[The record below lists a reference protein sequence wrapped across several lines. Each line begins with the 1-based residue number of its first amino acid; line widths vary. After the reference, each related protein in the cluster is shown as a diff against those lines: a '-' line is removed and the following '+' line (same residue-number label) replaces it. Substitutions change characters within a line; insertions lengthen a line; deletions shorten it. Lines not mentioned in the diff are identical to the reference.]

1 MKTLRT
7 IYTAGILLLAGC
19 GTACNAFLDEEADNV
34 FTPEQIF
41 SDNALI
47 ESAIA
52 NLYGRVEW
60 AQSFS
65 SITEYTVLDEA
76 AYGWGGPSE
85 TAQFFQNHWRMYDYG
100 LMREMNLFLEGL
112 DSGAADNNR
121 QLTEEM
127 RRHYEGEVRFLR
139 AWLYFNMCERLG
151 GVPLIGDTVYEYDGK
166 SEIPKMYVAR
176 ATEEETYDYII
187 SECNAIADYFL
198 ADVDDPMSNIH
209 AARATKWA
217 ALALKA
223 RAAIYA
229 GSIARYNIANDCL
242 IQTSGREV
250 GIPYEQAAKFY
261 RIAYEAATQI
271 IEGGKYSLYNQNS
284 DKALNFYDLFIKKDS
299 NPEVIWALDYIYPG
313 KTHDWT
319 SYNFAS
325 SVKTGDYANTVLP
338 VLNLVEDFEYVNDRN
353 GALKIRNGGDYVYYD
368 NPEDLF
374 KGKDPR
380 LWGTIIYPGATFRS
394 TRIDYQAGI
403 LDKSSGA
410 FRTVTGTPGQ
420 TDARYGGVVTSINGP
435 VANNDLYMNKTGFNV
450 RKYVSESLD
459 QGTRGSDVW
468 FIRFRYAEVLMI
480 ASEAALELGYTGEAL
495 DYINQI
501 RQRAGISELE
511 SVSIEDIQRERRV
524 EFAFENHRWWDA
536 KRFRIAHKIWNAS
549 DNARLYALFP
559 YKVFAPGNPEIDGK
573 WVFEKTP
580 CYMKKYPLYFDRMCY
595 YNGIDDA
602 WITANPLL
610 KKNPFQ

>member
-1 MKTLRT
+1 MGSR
-7 IYTAGILLLAGC
+7 ASA
-19 GTACNAFLDEEADNV
+19 
-34 FTPEQIF
+34 TPP
-41 SDNALI
+41 STRY
-47 ESAIA
+47 S
-52 NLYGRVEW
+52 
-60 AQSFS
+60 
-65 SITEYTVLDEA
+65 TKA

-112 DSGAADNNR
+112 QSEAADSNR
-121 QLTEEM
+121 QLTDDM
-127 RRHYEGEVRFLR
+127 KRHYEGEVRFLR

-151 GVPLIGDTVYEYDGK
+151 GLPLIGDKVYEYEGQ

-187 SECNAIADYFL
+187 SECNAVADYFL
-198 ADVDDPMSNIH
+198 NDVVDPMSNIH

-229 GSIARYNIANDCL
+229 GSIARYNIVNNCL
-242 IQTSGREV
+242 IKTSGLEV
-250 GIPYEQAAKFY
+250 GIPEEQAAKFY
-261 RIAYEAATQI
+261 KIAYEAAKEI
-271 IEGGKYSLYNQNS
+271 IKGGKYSLYRQNS
-284 DKALNFYDLFIKKDS
+284 DKALNFYDLFVKKDS

-313 KTHDWT
+313 KTHTWT
-319 SYNFAS
+319 SYNFAT

-353 GALKIRNGGDYVYYD
+353 GALKLRNGGDYVYYD

-374 KGKDPR
+374 KDKDPR
-380 LWGTIIYPGATFRS
+380 LWGTVIYPGASFRVDAH
-394 TRIDYQAGI
+394 R
-403 LDKSSGA
+403 LSGGYYGQELRA

-420 TDARYGGVVTSINGP
+420 TNAQYGGIVTAINGP

-450 RKYVSESLD
+450 RKYVSESMD

-495 DYINQI
+495 DYINQV
-501 RQRAGISELE
+501 RDRAGISKLE
-511 SVSIEDIQRERRV
+511 TMTIEDIQRERRV
-524 EFAFENHRWWDA
+524 EFAFENHRWWMPSGSA
-536 KRFRIAHKIWNAS
+536 SPTRSGMPAPTHVSTRCSPTRSSHRAIRKSTASGSSRRPIAI
-549 DNARLYALFP
+549 
-559 YKVFAPGNPEIDGK
+559 
-573 WVFEKTP
+573 
-580 CYMKKYPLYFDRMCY
+580 
-595 YNGIDDA
+595 
-602 WITANPLL
+602 
-610 KKNPFQ
+610 

>member
-1 MKTLRT
+1 MKNIRI
-7 IYTAGILLLAGC
+7 IYLACVLLPVFFAGGC
-19 GTACNAFLDEEADNV
+19 TDYLEEEADNV
-34 FTPEQIF
+34 FTQEQIF
-41 SDNALI
+41 SDNNLI

-52 NLYGRVEW
+52 NLYGRVDW
-60 AQSFS
+60 GQSFS
-65 SITEYTVLDEA
+65 NITSYTELDEA
-76 AYGWGGPSE
+76 AYGWGAPSS
-85 TAQFFQNHWRMYDYG
+85 TAQFFQNHWRIYEYG
-100 LMREMNLFLEGL
+100 LMREMNIFLEGL
-112 DSGAADNNR
+112 YSDAAMNNR
-121 QLTEEM
+121 QLTEDM

-151 GVPLIGDTVYEYDGK
+151 GLPLIGDKVYEYEGE
-166 SEIPKMYVAR
+166 SQIPKMYIAR
-176 ATEEETYDYII
+176 STEEETYDYII
-187 SECNAIADYFL
+187 SECNAVAEYFL
-198 ADVDDPMSNIH
+198 ADVDDPATNIN

-229 GSIARYNIANDCL
+229 GSIAKYNIANNCL
-242 IQTSGREV
+242 IQTSGLEV
-250 GIPYEQAAKFY
+250 GIPEEKASKFY
-261 RIAYEAATQI
+261 RIAYDAAREI
-271 IEGGKYSLYNQNS
+271 IEGGKFRLYEQNS
-284 DKALNFYDLFIKKDS
+284 DKALNFYDLFVKKDS

-319 SYNFAS
+319 NYNYASAVKSQDFAN
-325 SVKTGDYANTVLP
+325 AVLP
-338 VLNLVEDFEYVNDRN
+338 VLNLVEDFEYVDNRN
-353 GALKIRNGGDYVYYD
+353 GELKIRNGADYVYYD

-374 KGKDPR
+374 KDKDPR
-380 LWGTIIYPGATFRS
+380 LWGTVIYPGASFRS
-394 TRIDYQAGI
+394 TRIEYQAGI
-403 LDKSSGA
+403 LDKSSGS

-420 TDARYGGVVTSINGP
+420 TDAQYGGVVTSINGP

-450 RKYVSESLD
+450 RKYVSENLD
-459 QGTRGSDVW
+459 QGARGSDVW

-501 RQRAGISELE
+501 RDRAGISRLE
-511 SVSIEDIQRERRV
+511 SMTIEDIQRERRV

-536 KRFRIAHKIWNAS
+536 KRFRIAHAIWNAT
-549 DNARLYALFP
+549 DDARLYSLFP
-559 YKVFAPGNPEIDGK
+559 YKVYAPGEPEIDGK

-580 CYMKKYPLYFDRMCY
+580 CYMKTYPLYFDRMCY